1 MQPAGLVTLTMRE
14 LDRLKVIQAIVETGL
29 KPGRAAERLGLS
41 VRQVERLV
49 LRYRESGAAGLAS
62 RKRGFPGNRK
72 LDDGIALRALTIIRE
87 RYADFGPTLAC
98 EKLWECHGI
107 RLAKETVC
115 KLMTDAGLWIPRRQR
130 PPKVYQPRARRAC
143 LGELVQ
149 IDGSEHRW
157 FEARAPQCMLL
168 VYVDDATSRLM
179 MLHFTATESTFRY
192 FEATRAYLERHG
204 KPVAFYSDKASV
216 FRSTTASKTGRSVT
230 HFGRAMY
237 ELNIDT
243 FCANS
248 SSAKGRVERAHL
260 TLQDR
265 LVKELRLR
273 GINTVADA
281 NAYAPSFMAA
291 YNARFAKPPRSAF
304 DAHRPQRDDEDLDQL
319 LTWREARRVSKS
331 LTVLY
336 DRVLYLLDD
345 TPANRKLI
353 HRYIDVWEYPDG
365 RIEIRADG
373 VVLSCRQYDKLAEVD
388 QGAVIDHKRLSDAL
402 QVAEAIQAQRD
413 NRRASG
419 SPSRTNRGIEVRQ
432 SCSILVTQSRTVVC
446 QVRAGRAEG
455 QRRAIPALTPLAN
468 QCEQIGTRSDV
479 GSREPR
485 NELGSNRPSSA
496 CSGCDV
502 STTLAALRA
511 LLRVW
516 RAMRARI
523 SRRAPPWTLLR
534 I

>member
-1 MQPAGLVTLTMRE
+1 MAATERITMTMRE
-14 LDRLKVIQAIVETGL
+14 LDRFKVIQDVADGKL
-29 KPGRAAERLGLS
+29 KPWRAAERLGLTT
-41 VRQVERLV
+41 RQIRRLV
-49 LRYRESGAAGLAS
+49 GRLREHGPQGLVS
-62 RKRGFPGNRK
+62 RRRAKPSNNR
-72 LDDGIALRALTIIRE
+72 LDPVTTDRALSIIRD

-107 RLAKETVC
+107 RLAKETVRR
-115 KLMTDAGLWIPRRQR
+115 LMTDAGLWVPRRQR

-157 FEARAPQCMLL
+157 FEDRAPQCTLL

-179 MLHFTATESTFRY
+179 HLHFTATESTFSY
-192 FEATRAYLERHG
+192 FEATRAYIERHG
-204 KPVAFYSDKASV
+204 KPGALYSDKASV
-216 FRSTTASKTGRSVT
+216 FRSVSAGKTGRSVT

-248 SSAKGRVERAHL
+248 SPAKGRVERAHL

-273 GINTVADA
+273 GISTVAEA

-291 YNARFAKPPRSAF
+291 YNARFAKPPRSDF
-304 DAHRPQRDDEDLDQL
+304 NAHRPLRDDEDLDLL
-319 LTWREARRVSKS
+319 LTWRETRRVSKS

-345 TPANRKLI
+345 TPEHRRLI

-373 VVLSCRQYDKLAEVD
+373 NVLSCRLYDKLAEVD
-388 QGAVIDHKRLSDAL
+388 QGAVIEQKRLSHVL
-402 QVAEAIQAQRD
+402 QVSQAIQAQRD
-413 NRRASG
+413 NRRISG
-419 SPSRTNRGIEVRQ
+419 SPSRTNQGQAVRTPDRPAGTKKQREFTQADIE
-432 SCSILVTQSRTVVC
+432 
-446 QVRAGRAEG
+446 QVIVDLA
-455 QRRAIPALTPLAN
+455 QRRQAQPQPQPRKPGRRSATAG
-468 QCEQIGTRSDV
+468 GT
-479 GSREPR
+479 
-485 NELGSNRPSSA
+485 
-496 CSGCDV
+496 DV
-502 STTLAALRA
+502 SALPVQDQ
-511 LLRVW
+511 LFDKV
-516 RAMRARI
+516 
-523 SRRAPPWTLLR
+523 
-534 I
+534 